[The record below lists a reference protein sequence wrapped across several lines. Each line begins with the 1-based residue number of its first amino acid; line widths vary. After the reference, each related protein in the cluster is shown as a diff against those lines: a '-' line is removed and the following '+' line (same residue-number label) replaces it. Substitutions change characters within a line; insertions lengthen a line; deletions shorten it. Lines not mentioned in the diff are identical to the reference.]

1 MKKIEF
7 KNLPDKT
14 TPINSTNLNKIQD
27 NVEALF
33 EGNES
38 MGEIA
43 VEDVV
48 CKNLFDKNNYNLVNL
63 YPSMNGTFAKYT
75 GTGWSIYIEI
85 KPSTTYT
92 ITKNVYDNDDLIV
105 ATCENIPADGGLCP
119 NVKKQMLTESV
130 KYTTITSGATDKYL
144 VVYMAWVNT
153 MLQEIIDNLQIEKG
167 SVSTKY
173 TPFKQFGYN
182 SQESMGEI
190 VVDDIKNKN
199 ILISTATN
207 QTKNG
212 LTVTVNEEKIVHITG
227 TTTSAT
233 TIALGGGFSS
243 LTLDAG
249 QYVLSV
255 GNNTPSGVY
264 INAYYSSATL
274 LTQLAPTTN
283 QRVLDVATKTT
294 YNNFRVECYINNN
307 TTVDMTLK
315 PMLEKGSVATNYVEH
330 KEYDNSKLITNEKT
344 TSKTN
349 TYSCNYINNLIFK
362 PMRSTTNMNDLTE
375 SGIFTL
381 NASTNVPAGTAY
393 YNVAVFY
400 YDTNSNY
407 AYMIATKLDDP
418 NIYVRY
424 KFETWTEWKKI
435 VPTAI

>member
-1 MKKIEF
+1 MKKIDF

-38 MGEIA
+38 MGEIV

-63 YPSMNGTFAKYT
+63 YPSMNGTFTKYT

-92 ITKNVYDNDDLIV
+92 ITKNVYDNADLIV

-144 VVYMAWVNT
+144 VVYMVWVTT
-153 MLQEIIDNLQIEKG
+153 MLQEVINNLQIEKG

-190 VVDDIKNKN
+190 VVDDINCKNLLDFNSITKYNRDLSSSPTVGNKLSFYNSTSALQFYIPVANLRGKTLTYSNNSKYSNYIRVSELDSDYKFIKN
-199 ILISTATN
+199 VSRIGFTVGDTTSYLCVILKEATAISTTATDIEA
-207 QTKNG
+207 Q
-212 LTVTVNEEKIVHITG
+212 
-227 TTTSAT
+227 
-233 TIALGGGFSS
+233 
-243 LTLDAG
+243 
-249 QYVLSV
+249 
-255 GNNTPSGVY
+255 
-264 INAYYSSATL
+264 
-274 LTQLAPTTN
+274 
-283 QRVLDVATKTT
+283 
-294 YNNFRVECYINNN
+294 
-307 TTVDMTLK
+307 
-315 PMLEKGSVATNYVEH
+315 LEKGSVATNYVEH

-424 KFETWTEWKKI
+424 KFETWKEWKKI